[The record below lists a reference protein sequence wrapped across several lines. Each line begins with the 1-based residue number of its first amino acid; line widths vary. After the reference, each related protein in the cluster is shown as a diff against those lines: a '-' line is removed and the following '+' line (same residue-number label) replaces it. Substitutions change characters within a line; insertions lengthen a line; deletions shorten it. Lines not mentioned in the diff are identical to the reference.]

1 MDKYLYAVF
10 TTHKQPEG
18 EVAGPLVVDAG
29 YITSNFNIS
38 EQKLRPLK
46 PAQSLTDSW
55 VVGFVEQRT
64 IVVCIGYQAS
74 FWPSKKEV
82 T

>member
-38 EQKLRPLK
+38 EQKLRPLN
-46 PAQSLTDSW
+46 PTTQLSVSDWA
-55 VVGFVEQRT
+55 GFNGR
-64 IVVCIGYQAS
+64 S
-74 FWPSKKEV
+74 FCSDMLKLLV
-82 T
+82 I